1 MANRIFIFSRSLP
14 FHHIGGMEVVAWD
27 LAQALAKAGY
37 EVKVITTEFSADVKI
52 IDQTNPAIHVIR
64 NTVPGKYS
72 NSWWVGTRDFIDH
85 EIDENVSAL
94 ISVSAAGFNAV
105 HVRDKYPQVTCIM
118 QAHGTSWGE
127 FISKWKKPTIKKC
140 LSSLTN
146 VKGFIKDAFFYN
158 KFDFIVAI
166 GPAVESSLKSAPTSL
181 ICNSHKV
188 VKIENGIDESMFLYD
203 ESKRKIERRSLGIDD
218 DALVCISVS
227 RLHNQKGVDN
237 NIYSFKKLL
246 DLYSNS
252 YYIVCGEGNDEEE
265 LKKLVKDLSIESKVI
280 FVGGVSR
287 EKISSLM
294 SCADIFIFLTKRVEG
309 LPLNVLEAMSSGISM
324 VISDHLTFEQSE
336 KVVLVNSH
344 DIKLASSSI
353 YDLFVNKNCRDRSSY
368 IEDKNTLQSSILK
381 YNALF
386 KSKMIK

>member
-1 MANRIFIFSRSLP
+1 MANRVFIFTRSLP

-27 LAQALAKAGY
+27 LAQALARAGY
-37 EVKVITTEFSADVKI
+37 DVKVITTELSMDVDLCDKV
-52 IDQTNPAIHVIR
+52 NPKIHVIK
-64 NTVPGKYS
+64 NSIPGKYS

-85 EIDENVSAL
+85 EMDENVKAI
-94 ISVSAAGFNAV
+94 ISVSAAGFNSL
-105 HVRDKYPQVTCIM
+105 HVKKNYPQVKCIM

-140 LSSLTN
+140 LSSLGN
-146 VKGFIKDAFFYN
+146 VRGYIKDAFFYN

-166 GPAVESSLKSAPTSL
+166 GPAVECSLKSVPTSF
-181 ICNSHKV
+181 ICNSNKV

-203 ESKRKIERRSLGIDD
+203 ESKRKIERRALGIDD

-252 YYIVCGEGNDEEE
+252 YYIVCGEGNEEGE
-265 LKKLVKDLSIESKVI
+265 LKKIVKDLNIEEKVI

-294 SCADIFIFLTKRVEG
+294 SSADIFIFLTKRVEG
-309 LPLNVLEAMSSGISM
+309 LPLNVLEAMSSGLSM
-324 VISDHLTFEQSE
+324 VISEHLTFEQSE
-336 KVVLVNSH
+336 KVILVNSH
-344 DIKLASSSI
+344 DIDLASSSI
-353 YDLFVNKNCRDRSSY
+353 YNLFINNKSHDRTSY
-368 IEDKNTLQSSILK
+368 IEDKNTLHSSILK

-386 KSKMIK
+386 KNKMIN

>member
-1 MANRIFIFSRSLP
+1 
-14 FHHIGGMEVVAWD
+14 
-27 LAQALAKAGY
+27 
-37 EVKVITTEFSADVKI
+37 
-52 IDQTNPAIHVIR
+52 
-64 NTVPGKYS
+64 
-72 NSWWVGTRDFIDH
+72 
-85 EIDENVSAL
+85 
-94 ISVSAAGFNAV
+94 
-105 HVRDKYPQVTCIM
+105 
-118 QAHGTSWGE
+118 
-127 FISKWKKPTIKKC
+127 
-140 LSSLTN
+140 
-146 VKGFIKDAFFYN
+146 
-158 KFDFIVAI
+158 
-166 GPAVESSLKSAPTSL
+166 
-181 ICNSHKV
+181 
-188 VKIENGIDESMFLYD
+188 
-203 ESKRKIERRSLGIDD
+203 
-218 DALVCISVS
+218 
-227 RLHNQKGVDN
+227 
-237 NIYSFKKLL
+237 
-246 DLYSNS
+246 
-252 YYIVCGEGNDEEE
+252 YIVCGEGNDEEA

-368 IEDKNTLQSSILK
+368 IEDKNTLQSSVLK